1 MTDTE
6 RRRFETFLRVRA
18 FMTDRSAQFP
28 STTLAGEL
36 LTQLNAVIDEMNTH
50 TTAQT
55 SGRSAVLQSS
65 TSKAAAR
72 DELRRDL
79 DAISRTARVLASSIT
94 GLEDKF
100 RAPRSVSDQALL
112 ATARAFAA
120 DALPLAAE
128 FKRRGLP
135 DDFLE
140 DLNADIAE
148 FEQAINEKIRKRGAQ
163 VAATA
168 AIDDALER
176 GINIVR
182 ELDAIMRNRL
192 SSDHAPLAAWLS
204 ASHTQRSPRRSTTET
219 PETPETPGTPSTPSE
234 PSKPPTT

>member
-6 RRRFETFLRVRA
+6 RRRYEMFLRVREHMA
-18 FMTDRSAQFP
+18 SRAAEFP
-28 STTLAGEL
+28 PTILAGEL
-36 LTQLNAVIDEMNTH
+36 FARLSAVIDELDTH

-55 SGRSAVLQSS
+55 SGRSSVLQTS

-79 DAISRTARVLASSIT
+79 DAISRTARVMANSIP

-100 RAPRSVSDQALL
+100 RAPRKVSDQTLL

-120 DALPLAAE
+120 DALPLKTE
-128 FKRRGLP
+128 FTRRGLP
-135 DDFLE
+135 DNFLE

-168 AIDDALER
+168 AIDNALER

-192 SSDHAPLAAWLS
+192 RTEHATLAAWLS
-204 ASHTQRSPRRSTTET
+204 ASHTERAPRRATTETTET
-219 PETPETPGTPSTPSE
+219 PGTPSTPSTPSE

>member
-1 MTDTE
+1 MRDTE
-6 RRRFETFLRVRA
+6 RRRYETFLRVREHMA
-18 FMTDRSAQFP
+18 SRVAEFP
-28 STTLAGEL
+28 PTSLEGEL
-36 LTQLNAVIDEMNTH
+36 FARLNAVIDELDTH
-50 TTAQT
+50 TTAQI

-79 DAISRTARVLASSIT
+79 DAISRAARVMAMST
-94 GLEDKF
+94 PGLEDKF
-100 RAPRSVSDQALL
+100 RAPRNVSDQALL

-120 DALPLAAE
+120 DALPLKTE
-128 FKRRGLP
+128 FTRRGLP

-140 DLNADIAE
+140 DLDADIEE
-148 FEQAINEKIRKRGAQ
+148 FEQAINQKIRKRAAQ

-192 SSDHAPLAAWLS
+192 RTQHATLAAWLS
-204 ASHTQRSPRRSTTET
+204 ASHTERSPRRSTPQT
-219 PETPETPGTPSTPSE
+219 PTTPAAPSTP
-234 PSKPPTT
+234 PTT

>member
-1 MTDTE
+1 M
-6 RRRFETFLRVRA
+6 
-18 FMTDRSAQFP
+18 
-28 STTLAGEL
+28 STP
-36 LTQLNAVIDEMNTH
+36 
-50 TTAQT
+50 
-55 SGRSAVLQSS
+55 
-65 TSKAAAR
+65 
-72 DELRRDL
+72 
-79 DAISRTARVLASSIT
+79 

-100 RAPRSVSDQALL
+100 RAPRNVSDQALL
-112 ATARAFAA
+112 TSARAFAA

-140 DLNADIAE
+140 DLNADIEE

-192 SSDHAPLAAWLS
+192 RTEHATLAAWLS
-204 ASHTQRSPRRSTTET
+204 ASHTERSPRRGT
-219 PETPETPGTPSTPSE
+219 PQTPSTPSTPAA
-234 PSKPPTT
+234 PSTPPTT